1 MSSKRIEWIIEEIS
15 NGQQLSKE
23 DFEKR
28 QKEEEAE
35 RIVDSVRDH
44 LKYLRAEYLT
54 GEISLHGPMGNR
66 LMDLGLDHVG
76 GRGSSLELIDSISE
90 LFRKLIGKIQRLSYR
105 SLKNRSNVD
114 VKELSG
120 SSLDFLVQ
128 DIQAKILLFAQ
139 NEIDLTG
146 VPLLNLWL
154 HDLEYWQGIL
164 TDIEISQFFA
174 DTPSIVKHACVHNPI
189 EPEGYLRRVM
199 DKFKEI
205 SKDTE
210 FREFFADTSSIVKH
224 ACVRYP
230 TDPEGYLRRVMDKF
244 KEISENA
251 DFREFFAD
259 TPSIVKH
266 ACVRNPIEPEGF
278 LRRVMAKFKEISEN
292 ADFREFFADTLSI
305 VKYACVRYHTDPEG
319 YSRRVMA
326 KFKEISENA
335 EFRDFFAD
343 TLSIIKYACVR
354 YPTDPE
360 GYLSRLMKSS
370 SGSDKPEL
378 PPLICTDDLDSEF

>member
-1 MSSKRIEWIIEEIS
+1 MDLVNLKIDMSTYRIDWIFEEKLA
-15 NGQQLSKE
+15 GRQLTRE

-28 QKEEEAE
+28 QKEEAE
-35 RIVDSVRDH
+35 RNVDQVRNH
-44 LKYLRAEYLT
+44 LDELRTSYNSGGINLR
-54 GEISLHGPMGNR
+54 GRNSNR
-66 LMDLGLDHVG
+66 LNELGLDEVWKG
-76 GRGSSLELIDSISE
+76 ASLNFSDIDLDSIVE
-90 LFRKLIGKIQRLSYR
+90 LFRELIGQIQRLSYR

-120 SSLDFLVQ
+120 ATLDFLVR
-128 DIQAKILLFAQ
+128 DIQAKIILFAR

-146 VPLLNLWL
+146 VPLLSLWR

-164 TDIEISQFFA
+164 TDFEIKEFFA
-174 DTPSIVKHACVHNPI
+174 DTLSIVKHACVHNPI

-259 TPSIVKH
+259 TPSIVKR
-266 ACVRNPIEPEGF
+266 ACVHNPIEPEGF
-278 LRRVMAKFKEISEN
+278 LRRVMAKFKEISE
-292 ADFREFFADTLSI
+292 DTEFREFFADT
-305 VKYACVRYHTDPEG
+305 P
-319 YSRRVMA
+319 
-326 KFKEISENA
+326 
-335 EFRDFFAD
+335 
-343 TLSIIKYACVR
+343 SIIKYACVR
-354 YPTDPE
+354 YPKDPE
-360 GYLSRLMKSS
+360 GYLRSLMKLP
-370 SGSDKPEL
+370 SGSDNPEL
-378 PPLICTDDLDSEF
+378 PPLIRPNNLHSKFEA